1 MTPCAGPFTQKS
13 HEHSRLAA
21 NLVISLAG
29 IRFACLELVSII
41 PYRSRELSMNVKST
55 SLGATALALAAF
67 CFVGSAAAEP
77 VLCDDASVNHMY
89 VDSTLVSACLG
100 GGVGNINGNPGTD
113 DFLTG
118 EGAGLGL
125 VGIGD
130 GSGTQSGSSGTFS
143 FDSSLWQ
150 SWGEIA
156 IGFKFGTGNKPDE
169 WFVYL
174 LNPLVS
180 SGNWQFVN
188 VFDKGGGL
196 SHVQLYGRGEPAN
209 VPEPATLALFG
220 IGLLGAAAARRRKR
234 I

>member
-1 MTPCAGPFTQKS
+1 VAGRFTQTS
-13 HEHSRLAA
+13 HECSRLAA
-21 NLVISLAG
+21 NLGISLAG
-29 IRFACLELVSII
+29 TRFAYPELVSII
-41 PYRSRELSMNVKST
+41 PYRSLELSMNVKST

-67 CFVGSAAAEP
+67 CFVGSAAADP
-77 VLCDDASVNHMY
+77 VLCNDASVNHMY
-89 VDSTLVSACLG
+89 VDSSLVSTCLG

-118 EGAGLGL
+118 VGAGSGL

-130 GSGTQSGSSGTFS
+130 GGFTQDGSSGTFS
-143 FDSSLWQ
+143 LSASLWQ
-150 SWGEIA
+150 AWDEIA

-180 SGNWQFVN
+180 SGDWQFVN

-196 SHVQLYGRGEPAN
+196 SHVELYGRGTPAN

-234 I
+234 S